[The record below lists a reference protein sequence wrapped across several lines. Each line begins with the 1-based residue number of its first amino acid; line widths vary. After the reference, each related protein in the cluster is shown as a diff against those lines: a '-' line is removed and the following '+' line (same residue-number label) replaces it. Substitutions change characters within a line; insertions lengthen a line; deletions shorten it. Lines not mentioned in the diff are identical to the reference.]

1 MSSDQWQRIEDLFHA
16 ASQLKPS
23 DQLDYLKRESGD
35 DPSLVAEVQSLIE
48 ASNDALLET
57 PAVSLGFKVLSNISK
72 PGALVGRT
80 VGHFNVTKLLG
91 AGGMGEVYLATDQ
104 KLERQVA
111 LKFLNRGFGNDE
123 WLRSQLILEAR
134 AVAQLEN
141 HNICSIHGLENEDG
155 QDFIAMQYVEGETLQ
170 SRLTLGPLS
179 IDLALDFAEQIASA
193 LSAAHEHG
201 IVHRDVKTQNIIVTP
216 NDQIK
221 VLDFG
226 LAKFVKPIEQT
237 KNTTELDQTS
247 APGILGTVAY
257 MSPEQAEG
265 EELDARSDIFSF
277 GIVFY
282 EMLAGENPFLCDN
295 KSKTLEAIKNDAP
308 DLDLDLPRQL
318 LNILKRCLEKN
329 PNLRFN
335 DARTLKSEIKA
346 FRRSREPSPFFT
358 WVQSRN
364 FKYLAAAAAV
374 LLVVILASS
383 AFVYQKTSSVH
394 SIALLQIQ
402 NRSGDANL
410 DYLSQGLT
418 RSLFDKFS
426 YLTRLQVKAPSTM
439 PFDREQNVDLGRAG
453 RDLSVESVLSGEIL
467 KHDQSL
473 LLRLSLLDTSN
484 GGTKWQEEFN
494 LDAAN
499 MFVLQDDITRKV
511 VSSLGLWIIGGE
523 RKRLNKHQTDNDE
536 ALRKY
541 MLGRQ
546 FSGLKRG
553 RENLQKAIGYFEQA
567 IELDPSFAEAYS
579 GLSDCYAVMN
589 NVANGP
595 IAPSVAMA
603 KARWN
608 AQQALDLDDSLPEAH
623 TSLGIVNLRF
633 DWNWE
638 KAESEFKRAI
648 ELKPVYAP
656 AHFWYSNLL
665 SALGRND
672 EAIIESTIS
681 KDLDPYSLLAEQNYG
696 RSLYYAR
703 RTTEARDYFANLISQ
718 NDQFLPFQH
727 MMALVQL
734 QLGHYQSA
742 IDILER
748 MRRNDPLYG
757 TAALGYAYGRAGQ
770 PNKAQNILRE
780 LDDASKRDPVPPH
793 EKAIVYIGKGDKDQA
808 FNYLN
813 QSLEQRFASMAF
825 LNADP
830 LYDDLRSDVRF
841 RELEQRVGLSLP

>member
-141 HNICSIHGLENEDG
+141 QNICSIHGLENEDG

-308 DLDLDLPRQL
+308 DLELDLPRQL

-793 EKAIVYIGKGDKDQA
+793 
-808 FNYLN
+808 
-813 QSLEQRFASMAF
+813 
-825 LNADP
+825 
-830 LYDDLRSDVRF
+830 
-841 RELEQRVGLSLP
+841 

>member
-1 MSSDQWQRIEDLFHA
+1 MSSDQWRRIEDLFHA
-16 ASQLKPS
+16 ASQLHPS
-23 DQLDYLKRESGD
+23 DQLDYLKRESGN
-35 DPSLVAEVQSLIE
+35 DPAIVAEVQSLIE
-48 ASNDALLET
+48 ASNDALFET
-57 PAVSLGFKVLSNISK
+57 PAVSLGLKVLSNASK
-72 PGALVGRT
+72 PGALAGRT
-80 VGHFNVTKLLG
+80 IGHFKIIKLLG
-91 AGGMGEVYLATDQ
+91 AGGMGEVYLATDLNLQ
-104 KLERQVA
+104 RQVA
-111 LKFLNRGFGNDE
+111 LKFLNHGFGNDE
-123 WLRSQLILEAR
+123 WLRAQLILEAR

-155 QDFIAMQYVEGETLQ
+155 QDFIEMQYVEGETLQ
-170 SRLTLGPLS
+170 TRLSSGPLS
-179 IDLALDFAEQIASA
+179 IDLALDFAEQVAGA

-216 NDQIK
+216 DDQIK

-226 LAKFVKPIEQT
+226 LAKLVKPIEPTQSKSEQHQT
-237 KNTTELDQTS
+237 GAS
-247 APGILGTVAY
+247 GILGTVAY

-265 EELDARSDIFSF
+265 DEIDARSDIFSF

-282 EMLAGENPFLCDN
+282 EMLTGENPFRRDD
-295 KSKTLEAIKNDAP
+295 KFQTLEAIKNEHP
-308 DLDLDLPRQL
+308 DLSLDLPKQL
-318 LNILKRCLEKN
+318 LNILGGCLEKDRDN
-329 PNLRFN
+329 RFKSSKVLR
-335 DARTLKSEIKA
+335 SEIQA
-346 FRRSREPSPFFT
+346 LRRSREPSPFTT
-358 WVQSRN
+358 WMQSRN

-374 LLVVILASS
+374 LLVFILASS
-383 AFVYQKTSSVH
+383 AFVYHKTSSVH

-439 PFDREQNVDLGRAG
+439 PFDREQNVDLKRAG

-473 LLRLSLLDTSN
+473 LLRLSLSDTEN

-511 VSSLGLWIIGGE
+511 VSSLGLWLIGGE

-546 FSGLKRG
+546 FSGLKRS
-553 RENLQKAIGYFEQA
+553 RENMQKAIGYFEQA

-603 KARWN
+603 KARWS

-623 TSLGIVNLRF
+623 TSLGIINLRF

-656 AHFWYSNLL
+656 AHYWYSNLL
-665 SALGRND
+665 SALGRHD
-672 EAIIESTIS
+672 EAIRESKTS
-681 KDLDPYSLLAEQNYG
+681 RDLDPYSLLAEMNYG

-703 RTTEARDYFANLISQ
+703 RYAEAEDYFADLLSQ
-718 NDQFLPFQH
+718 NDQYPSFQH

-734 QLGHYQSA
+734 QLGRYQPA
-742 IDILER
+742 IELLEQ
-748 MRRNDPLYG
+748 MRKNDPLYG
-757 TAALGYAYGRAGQ
+757 TAALGYAYGKNGQ
-770 PNKAQNILRE
+770 RNEAQNILRA
-780 LDDASKRDPVPPH
+780 LDEASTREPVPPH
-793 EKAIVYIGKGDKDQA
+793 EKAIVYLGLGDKDQA
-808 FNYLN
+808 FKYLD
-813 QSLEQRFASMAF
+813 QSLEERFASMAF

-830 LYDDLRSDVRF
+830 LYDDIRSDVRF
-841 RELEQRVGLSLP
+841 RELEQKVGLSLP